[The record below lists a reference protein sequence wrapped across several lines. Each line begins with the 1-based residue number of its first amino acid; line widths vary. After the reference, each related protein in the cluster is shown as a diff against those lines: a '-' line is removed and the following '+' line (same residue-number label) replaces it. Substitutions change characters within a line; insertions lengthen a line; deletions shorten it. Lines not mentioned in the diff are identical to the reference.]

1 MGPEAAVQR
10 LRSYYDEQERQNRA
24 RLDGSEDAED
34 LDRASARNRLRQ
46 EVLTAE
52 RRAVIRM
59 RDQGHIDDEVLR
71 QVERELDLEE
81 QQLQGDS

>member
-1 MGPEAAVQR
+1 MQR
-10 LRSYYDEQERQNRA
+10 LRSYYDEQERQSRA

-34 LDRASARNRLRQ
+34 LDRTTARNRLRQ

-59 RDQGHIDDEVLR
+59 RDHGHIDDEVLR

>member
-1 MGPEAAVQR
+1 MTSKNG
-10 LRSYYDEQERQNRA
+10 SNRA

-34 LDRASARNRLRQ
+34 LDRTTARNRLRQ